1 MPAKL
6 LRLRGFAGI
15 PVNAELGCELASS
28 DAKSIIPPILRR
40 VTSQSTSQNRL
51 CRNAVYSWL
60 VDDAPE
66 ITVLQMPKFK
76 AEATELIGTD
86 GIEALALYLIDHPDA
101 GDVIPGSG
109 GVRKLRWAA
118 KGKGKRGGARI
129 IYLYVVVAGRV
140 YLIRCYAK
148 NVKADLSADEKKE
161 LRQIAA
167 HLKGAQ

>member
-1 MPAKL
+1 
-6 LRLRGFAGI
+6 
-15 PVNAELGCELASS
+15 
-28 DAKSIIPPILRR
+28 
-40 VTSQSTSQNRL
+40 
-51 CRNAVYSWL
+51 L
-60 VDDAPE
+60 VVDEAPE
-66 ITVLQMPKFK
+66 ITVLQLPKFK
-76 AEATELIGTD
+76 EEATELIGAD
-86 GIEALALYLIDHPDA
+86 SIEALALYLIAHPGA

-129 IYLYVVVAGRV
+129 IYLYVVIAARI

-148 NVKADLSADEKKE
+148 SVKTDLTGDEKKQ